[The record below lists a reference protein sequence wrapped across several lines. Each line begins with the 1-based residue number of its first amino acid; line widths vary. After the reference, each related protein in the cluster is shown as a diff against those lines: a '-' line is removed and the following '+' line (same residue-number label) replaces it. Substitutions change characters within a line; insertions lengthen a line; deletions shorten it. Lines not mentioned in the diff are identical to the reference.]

1 MQFSA
6 LVVFRR
12 GNSYDYFYNYFIS
25 GDFLNET
32 NIMV

>member
-12 GNSYDYFYNYFIS
+12 GSFDNYFIS